1 MRLPSKVTI
10 GGIPLTDYPVKY
22 SALSGKPSIAASTTG
37 DETWIVNS
45 TAVSKLRGLT
55 IKTNYG
61 TDNGS
66 TGSGSISIS
75 GGNGLSLESRFGNI
89 RVSDAST
96 GYKWTSLSNYPKKWS
111 QISSK
116 PRATDLFGYVFEKA
130 TTSSDPD
137 EYWPAVAVKDSYGS
151 YSSVY
156 KFNGYEWV
164 MGTVSEFISFND
176 TDPH

>member
-1 MRLPSKVTI
+1 MEPAGTSLNE
-10 GGIPLTDYPVKY
+10 
-22 SALSGKPSIAASTTG
+22 TG

-45 TAVSKLRGLT
+45 TAVNRLRGLT

-61 TDNGS
+61 TNDS
-66 TGSGSISIS
+66 SSGSGSIHIS
-75 GGNGLSLESRFGNI
+75 GGNGLSLESRFGSI

-96 GYKWTSLSNYPKKWS
+96 NYKWISLSDYPKKWS

-116 PRATDLFGYVFEKA
+116 PRATDLFGYVFDEA

-137 EYWPAVAVKDSYGS
+137 EYWPAVAVKYSDGS

-156 KFNGYEWV
+156 KFNGSGWV
-164 MGTVSEFISFND
+164 NGTVSEFISFND